1 MRAVRIQDLNPPDE
15 VYGYMRLGMAV
26 TKVRRVDGSLYA
38 VVPNKPQKAGPDDL
52 TRFQGVVVNN
62 NTDEQVLTLYITSTD
77 SMMRA
82 MNKSQS
88 RLRVDIHYSAF
99 RRLRLISQIN
109 YPPHDFNYTFP
120 ANFEDAAFKPYRT
133 FTEVLIPS
141 YVTGV

>member
-1 MRAVRIQDLNPPDE
+1 MRAVRIQDLVNGNE
-15 VYGYMRLGMAV
+15 VYGYMRLGLAV

-52 TRFQGVVVNN
+52 TRFSGTVVNN

-82 MNKSQS
+82 MNKDQS
-88 RLRVDIHYSAF
+88 RLTVDIHYSAF
-99 RRLRLISQIN
+99 SRLRLISQIN
-109 YPPHDFNYTFP
+109 YPPREDNLTFP
-120 ANFEDAAFKPYRT
+120 ANLKDAAFKPYRT

>member
-1 MRAVRIQDLNPPDE
+1 MRAVRIQDLEPPNE
-15 VYGYMRLGMAV
+15 VYGYMRLGLAV

-62 NTDEQVLTLYITSTD
+62 NTTEQVLTLYITSTD

-82 MNKSQS
+82 MNKDQS

-99 RRLRLISQIN
+99 SRLRLISQIN
-109 YPPHDFNYTFP
+109 YPPHDYNLTFP
-120 ANFEDAAFKPYRT
+120 ANLEDAAFKPYRT

-141 YVTGV
+141 FVTGA